1 MIKYQVENNISANEF
16 KELLIKSTLG
26 ERRPVED
33 FDRIKSM
40 VKNANLIIT
49 ARDENKL
56 VGVSRSITDFVY
68 CTYLSDLAV
77 DDEYQK
83 KGIGKELIRLTKR
96 ETPNAT
102 VILLAAP
109 KAVDYYPH
117 IGMSK
122 HTGWVLLY
130 NITMKERSVFAQAP
144 SPSNAGLIHII
155 SAQHL
160 FNGDR

>member
-1 MIKYQVENNISANEF
+1 MIKYQVENNISPNEF

-68 CTYLSDLAV
+68 YTYLSDLAV
-77 DDEYQK
+77 DAEYQK
-83 KGIGKELIRLTKR
+83 KGIGKELIRLTKK

-117 IGMSK
+117 IGMSN
-122 HTGWVLLY
+122 HTGCFVL
-130 NITMKERSVFAQAP
+130 NKEQD
-144 SPSNAGLIHII
+144 LK
-155 SAQHL
+155 
-160 FNGDR
+160 